1 MSDNEQLLGSVLIAN
16 RGEIALRV
24 IRACKELGIK
34 SILAYSEGDKD
45 SLGVK
50 EADQAV
56 CIGPANAAK
65 SYNSPELIVSA
76 AMAFKADAIHPG
88 YGFLS
93 EKSNFVK
100 MVEDEGIG
108 FVGPSSEHIRRMG
121 DKIEAKKIAQAAG
134 VPTVPGSDGVVTE
147 FDEALAVAKETGF
160 PLLIKAAAGGGGRG
174 MRVVESEDTLE
185 RDLNEI
191 MNEAQSAFNDSSV
204 YIERYLT
211 DIRHIEIQVLADGE
225 NAIALGERDC
235 TSQRR
240 NQKLIEEGPSPAI
253 DEELRAGLQEAAIN
267 LCKEVGYKNAGT
279 VEFVFDNI
287 ERKYYFI
294 EMNTRIQV
302 EHPVTEMITGVDLI
316 KEQLRIA
323 SGQKLR
329 LTQDD
334 IQIRGHAI
342 ECRINAEDPNENFAP
357 RPGKIEH
364 YRAPG
369 GFGVRM
375 DTHIETGYT
384 IPPFYDSMVGKLIC
398 WAETRDECIDRTLRA
413 LDELKVDGVVTTG
426 PFQAMLLNSEQF
438 RSGDINTG
446 YVAKMLE
453 NMDELPSDAE

>member
-1 MSDNEQLLGSVLIAN
+1 MAESEKLLDSVLIAN

-34 SILAYSEGDKD
+34 SILAYSEGDRD
-45 SLGVK
+45 SLPVK

-93 EKSNFVK
+93 EKADFVK
-100 MVEDEGIG
+100 MVEDENIG

-147 FDEALAVAKETGF
+147 FGEALDVAKQTGF

-185 RDLNEI
+185 KDLNEI

-240 NQKLIEEGPSPAI
+240 NQKLIEEAPSPAI
-253 DEELRAGLQEAAIN
+253 DGELRAGLQEAAIN

-316 KEQLRIA
+316 QEQLRIA

-334 IQIRGHAI
+334 IEIRGHAI

-398 WAETRDECIDRTLRA
+398 WAETRDDAIERTLRA
-413 LDELKVDGVVTTG
+413 LGELKVDGVVTTA
-426 PFQAMLLNSEQF
+426 PFQAELIGSEKF
-438 RSGDINTG
+438 RSGEFNTG

-453 NMDELPSDAE
+453 KMDTIPTDE

>member
-1 MSDNEQLLGSVLIAN
+1 MATSEKLLNSVLIAN

-34 SILAYSEGDKD
+34 SILAYSEGDRD
-45 SLGVK
+45 SLPVK

-93 EKSNFVK
+93 EKADFVK
-100 MVEDEGIG
+100 MVEEENIG

-147 FDEALAVAKETGF
+147 YEEALDVAKQTDF

-185 RDLNEI
+185 KDLNEI

-240 NQKLIEEGPSPAI
+240 NQKLIEEAPSPAI
-253 DEELRAGLQEAAIN
+253 DDELRAGLQEAAIN

-316 KEQLRIA
+316 QEQLRIA

-334 IQIRGHAI
+334 IEIRGYAI

-398 WAETRDECIDRTLRA
+398 WAETRDDAIERTLRA
-413 LDELKVDGVVTTG
+413 LGELKVDGVVTTA
-426 PFQAMLLNSEQF
+426 PFQAELIGSEKF
-438 RSGDINTG
+438 RSGEFNTG

-453 NMDELPSDAE
+453 KMDTIPTDE

>member
-1 MSDNEQLLGSVLIAN
+1 MATSEKLLDSVLIAN

-34 SILAYSEGDKD
+34 SILAYSEGDRD
-45 SLGVK
+45 SLPAK

-93 EKSNFVK
+93 EKADFVK
-100 MVEDEGIG
+100 MVEEENIG

-147 FDEALAVAKETGF
+147 YEEALDVAKQTGF

-185 RDLNEI
+185 KDLNEI

-240 NQKLIEEGPSPAI
+240 NQKLIEEAPSPAI
-253 DEELRAGLQEAAIN
+253 DDELRAGLQEAAIN

-316 KEQLRIA
+316 QEQLRIA

-334 IQIRGHAI
+334 IEIRGHAI

-398 WAETRDECIDRTLRA
+398 WAETRDDAIERTLRA
-413 LDELKVDGVVTTG
+413 LGELKVDGVVTTA
-426 PFQAMLLNSEQF
+426 PFQAELIGSEKF
-438 RSGDINTG
+438 RSGEFNTG

-453 NMDELPSDAE
+453 KMDTIPTDE

>member
-1 MSDNEQLLGSVLIAN
+1 MATTEKLLDSVLIAN

-34 SILAYSEGDKD
+34 SILAYSEGDRD
-45 SLGVK
+45 SLPVK

-76 AMAFKADAIHPG
+76 AMAYKADAIHPG

-93 EKSNFVK
+93 EKADFVK
-100 MVEDEGIG
+100 MVEEENIG

-147 FDEALAVAKETGF
+147 YEEALDVAKQTGF

-185 RDLNEI
+185 KDLNEI

-240 NQKLIEEGPSPAI
+240 NQKLIEEAPSPAI
-253 DEELRAGLQEAAIN
+253 DDELRAGLQEAAIN

-316 KEQLRIA
+316 QEQLRIA

-334 IQIRGHAI
+334 IEIRGHAI

-398 WAETRDECIDRTLRA
+398 WAETRDDAIERTLRA
-413 LDELKVDGVVTTG
+413 LGELKVDGVVTTA
-426 PFQAMLLNSEQF
+426 PFQAELIGSEKF
-438 RSGDINTG
+438 RSGEFNTG

-453 NMDELPSDAE
+453 KMDTIPTDE

>member
-1 MSDNEQLLGSVLIAN
+1 MATTEKLLDSVLIAN

-34 SILAYSEGDKD
+34 SILAYSEGDRD
-45 SLGVK
+45 SLPVK

-65 SYNSPELIVSA
+65 SYNSPELVVSA

-93 EKSNFVK
+93 EKADFVK
-100 MVEDEGIG
+100 MVEEENIG

-147 FDEALAVAKETGF
+147 YEEALDVAKQTGF

-185 RDLNEI
+185 KDLNEI

-240 NQKLIEEGPSPAI
+240 NQKLIEEAPSPAI
-253 DEELRAGLQEAAIN
+253 DDELRAGLQEAAIN

-316 KEQLRIA
+316 QEQLRIA

-334 IQIRGHAI
+334 IEIRGHAI

-398 WAETRDECIDRTLRA
+398 WAETRDDAIERTLRA
-413 LDELKVDGVVTTG
+413 LGELKVDGVVTTA
-426 PFQAMLLNSEQF
+426 PFQAELIGSEKF
-438 RSGDINTG
+438 RSGEFNTG

-453 NMDELPSDAE
+453 KMDTIPTDE

>member
-1 MSDNEQLLGSVLIAN
+1 MATSEKLLDSVLIAN

-34 SILAYSEGDKD
+34 SILAYSEGDRD
-45 SLGVK
+45 SLPVK

-93 EKSNFVK
+93 EKADFVK
-100 MVEDEGIG
+100 MVEEENIG

-147 FDEALAVAKETGF
+147 YEEALDVAKQTGF

-185 RDLNEI
+185 KDLNEI

-240 NQKLIEEGPSPAI
+240 NQKLIEEAPSPAI
-253 DEELRAGLQEAAIN
+253 DGELRAGLQEAAIN

-316 KEQLRIA
+316 QEQLRIA

-334 IQIRGHAI
+334 IEIRGHAI

-398 WAETRDECIDRTLRA
+398 WAETRDDAIERTLRA
-413 LDELKVDGVVTTG
+413 LGELKVDGVVTTA
-426 PFQAMLLNSEQF
+426 PFQAELIGSEKF
-438 RSGDINTG
+438 RSGEFNTG

-453 NMDELPSDAE
+453 KMDTIPTDE

>member
-1 MSDNEQLLGSVLIAN
+1 MAESEKLLDSVLIAN

-34 SILAYSEGDKD
+34 SILAYSEGDRD
-45 SLGVK
+45 SLPVK

-93 EKSNFVK
+93 EKSDFVK
-100 MVEDEGIG
+100 MVEDENIG

-147 FDEALAVAKETGF
+147 FEEALDVAKQTGF

-185 RDLNEI
+185 KDLNEI

-204 YIERYLT
+204 YIERFLT

-240 NQKLIEEGPSPAI
+240 NQKLIEEAPSPAI
-253 DEELRAGLQEAAIN
+253 DDELRAGLQEAAIN

-316 KEQLRIA
+316 QEQLRIA

-357 RPGKIEH
+357 RPGTIEH
-364 YRAPG
+364 YRTPG

-398 WAETRDECIDRTLRA
+398 WAETRDEAIERTLRA
-413 LDELKVDGVVTTG
+413 LDELKVDGVVTTA
-426 PFQAMLLNSEQF
+426 PFQAHLINSDKF
-438 RSGDINTG
+438 RSGEFNTG

-453 NMDELPSDAE
+453 DMDTIPTDE

>member
-1 MSDNEQLLGSVLIAN
+1 MADSEKLLDSVLIAN

-34 SILAYSEGDKD
+34 SILAYSEGDRD
-45 SLGVK
+45 SLPVK

-93 EKSNFVK
+93 EKADFVK
-100 MVEDEGIG
+100 MVEDESIG

-147 FDEALAVAKETGF
+147 FGEALDVAKQTGF

-185 RDLNEI
+185 KDLNEI

-204 YIERYLT
+204 YIERFLT

-240 NQKLIEEGPSPAI
+240 NQKLIEEAPSPAI
-253 DEELRAGLQEAAIN
+253 DDELRAGLQEAAIN

-316 KEQLRIA
+316 QEQLRIA

-364 YRAPG
+364 YRTPG

-398 WAETRDECIDRTLRA
+398 WADTRDEAIERTLRA
-413 LDELKVDGVVTTG
+413 LGELKVDGVVTTA
-426 PFQAMLLNSEQF
+426 PFQAQLISSDKF
-438 RSGDINTG
+438 RSGEFNTG

-453 NMDELPSDAE
+453 NMDTIPTDE

>member
-1 MSDNEQLLGSVLIAN
+1 MADNEKLLGSVLIAN

-34 SILAYSEGDKD
+34 SILAYSEGDRD

-93 EKSNFVK
+93 EKSDFVK

-147 FDEALAVAKETGF
+147 FEEALAVAKETGF

-185 RDLNEI
+185 KDLNEI

-253 DEELRAGLQEAAIN
+253 DEELRAGLQQAAIN

-329 LTQDD
+329 MTQDD

-398 WAETRDECIDRTLRA
+398 WAEDRDECIERTLRA
-413 LDELKVDGVVTTG
+413 LDELKVEGVVTTA
-426 PFQAMLLNSEQF
+426 PFQAMLLDSQEF

-453 NMDELPSDAE
+453 RTGDIPTDS

>member
-1 MSDNEQLLGSVLIAN
+1 MATSEKLLDSVLIAN

-34 SILAYSEGDKD
+34 SILAYSEGDRD
-45 SLGVK
+45 SLPVK

-93 EKSNFVK
+93 EKADFVK
-100 MVEDEGIG
+100 MVEEENIG

-147 FDEALAVAKETGF
+147 YEEALDVAKQTGF

-185 RDLNEI
+185 KDLNEI

-240 NQKLIEEGPSPAI
+240 NQKLIEEAPSPAI
-253 DEELRAGLQEAAIN
+253 DDELRAGLQEAAIN

-316 KEQLRIA
+316 QEQLRIA

-334 IQIRGHAI
+334 VQIRAHAI

-364 YRAPG
+364 YRTPG

-398 WAETRDECIDRTLRA
+398 WAETRDDAIERTLRA
-413 LDELKVDGVVTTG
+413 LGELKVDGVVTTA
-426 PFQAMLLNSEQF
+426 PFQAELIGSEKF
-438 RSGDINTG
+438 RSGEFNTG

-453 NMDELPSDAE
+453 KMDTIPTDE

>member
-1 MSDNEQLLGSVLIAN
+1 MATSEKLLDSVLIAN

-34 SILAYSEGDKD
+34 SILAYSEGDRD
-45 SLGVK
+45 SLPVK

-93 EKSNFVK
+93 EKADFVK
-100 MVEDEGIG
+100 MVEEENIG

-147 FDEALAVAKETGF
+147 YEEALDVAKQTGF

-185 RDLNEI
+185 KDLNEI

-240 NQKLIEEGPSPAI
+240 NQKLIEEAPSPAI
-253 DEELRAGLQEAAIN
+253 DDELRAGLQEAAIN

-316 KEQLRIA
+316 QEQLRIA

-334 IQIRGHAI
+334 IEIRGHAI

-369 GFGVRM
+369 GFGLRM

-398 WAETRDECIDRTLRA
+398 WAETRDDAIERTLRA
-413 LDELKVDGVVTTG
+413 LGELKVDGVVTTA
-426 PFQAMLLNSEQF
+426 PFQAELIGSEKF
-438 RSGDINTG
+438 RSGEFNTG

-453 NMDELPSDAE
+453 KMDTIPTDE

>member
-1 MSDNEQLLGSVLIAN
+1 MSELLGSVLIAN
-16 RGEIALRV
+16 RGEIALRI

-34 SILAYSEGDKD
+34 SVLAYSEGDRD
-45 SLGVK
+45 SLPVK
-50 EADQAV
+50 EADKAV

-65 SYNSPELIVSA
+65 SYNSPELVVSA
-76 AMAFKADAIHPG
+76 AMAYKVDAIHPG

-93 EKSNFVK
+93 EKADFVK
-100 MVEDEGIG
+100 MVEDEEIG

-121 DKIEAKKIAQAAG
+121 DKIEAKRIAQSAG

-147 FDEALAVAKETGF
+147 FDEALEVAKQTGF

-185 RDLNEI
+185 KDLNEI

-204 YIERYLT
+204 YIERFLT

-240 NQKLIEEGPSPAI
+240 NQKLIEEAPSPAI
-253 DEELRAGLQEAAIN
+253 DDELRAGLQGAAIN

-316 KEQLRIA
+316 QEQLRIA

-334 IQIRGHAI
+334 VQIRGHAI

-357 RPGKIEH
+357 RPGKIEN

-375 DTHIETGYT
+375 DTHIESGYT

-398 WAETRDECIDRTLRA
+398 WAEDRDAAIERTLRA
-413 LDELKVDGVVTTG
+413 LDELTVDGVVTTG
-426 PFQAMLLNSEQF
+426 PFQAYLLNSEQF

-446 YVAKMLE
+446 YVAKVLE
-453 NMDELPSDAE
+453 SVNEIPTEE

>member
-1 MSDNEQLLGSVLIAN
+1 MATSGKLLDSVLIAN

-34 SILAYSEGDKD
+34 SILAYSEGDRD
-45 SLGVK
+45 SLPVK

-93 EKSNFVK
+93 EKADFVK
-100 MVEDEGIG
+100 MVEEENIG

-147 FDEALAVAKETGF
+147 YEEALDVAKQTGF

-185 RDLNEI
+185 KDLNEI

-240 NQKLIEEGPSPAI
+240 NQKLIEEAPSPAI
-253 DEELRAGLQEAAIN
+253 DDELRAGLQEAAIN

-316 KEQLRIA
+316 QEQLRIA

-334 IQIRGHAI
+334 IEIRGHAI

-357 RPGKIEH
+357 RPGKIGH

-398 WAETRDECIDRTLRA
+398 WAETRDDAIERTLRA
-413 LDELKVDGVVTTG
+413 LGELKVDGVVTTA
-426 PFQAMLLNSEQF
+426 PFQAELIGSEKF
-438 RSGDINTG
+438 RSGEFNTG

-453 NMDELPSDAE
+453 KMDTIPTDE

>member
-1 MSDNEQLLGSVLIAN
+1 MRRISKVLVAN
-16 RGEIALRV
+16 RGEIAVRV
-24 IRACKELGIK
+24 IRAARDAGIA
-34 SILAYSEGDKD
+34 SVAVY
-45 SLGVK
+45 
-50 EADQAV
+50 ADQDRDAPHARLADEAYALRGTTSAETYLV
-56 CIGPANAAK
+56 IDK
-65 SYNSPELIVSA
+65 ILSA
-76 AMAFKADAIHPG
+76 ARRSGADAIHPG

-93 EKSNFVK
+93 EKADFVK
-100 MVEDEGIG
+100 MVEDENIG

-147 FDEALAVAKETGF
+147 FGEALDVAKQTGF

-185 RDLNEI
+185 KDLNEI

-204 YIERYLT
+204 YIERFLT

-240 NQKLIEEGPSPAI
+240 NQKLIEEAPSPAI
-253 DEELRAGLQEAAIN
+253 DDELRAGLQEAAIN

-316 KEQLRIA
+316 QEQLRIA

-334 IQIRGHAI
+334 VQIRGHAI

-364 YRAPG
+364 YRTPG

-375 DTHIETGYT
+375 DTHIEAGYT

-398 WAETRDECIDRTLRA
+398 WADTRDEAIERTLRA
-413 LDELKVDGVVTTG
+413 LDELKVDGVVTTA
-426 PFQAMLLNSEQF
+426 PFQAQLINSDKF
-438 RSGDINTG
+438 RSGEFNTG

-453 NMDELPSDAE
+453 NMDTIPTDE

>member
-1 MSDNEQLLGSVLIAN
+1 MATTEKLLDSVLIAN

-34 SILAYSEGDKD
+34 SILAYSEGDRD
-45 SLGVK
+45 SLPVK

-93 EKSNFVK
+93 EKADFVK
-100 MVEDEGIG
+100 MVEEENIG

-147 FDEALAVAKETGF
+147 YEEALDVAKQTGF

-185 RDLNEI
+185 KDLNEI

-240 NQKLIEEGPSPAI
+240 NQKLIEEAPSPAI
-253 DEELRAGLQEAAIN
+253 DDELRAGLQEAAIN

-316 KEQLRIA
+316 QEQLRIA

-334 IQIRGHAI
+334 IEIRGHAI

-357 RPGKIEH
+357 RPGKIGH

-398 WAETRDECIDRTLRA
+398 WAETRDDAIERTLRA
-413 LDELKVDGVVTTG
+413 LGELKVDGVVTTA
-426 PFQAMLLNSEQF
+426 PFQAELIGSEKF
-438 RSGDINTG
+438 RSGEFNTG

-453 NMDELPSDAE
+453 KMDTIPTDE

>member
-1 MSDNEQLLGSVLIAN
+1 MAEQEQLLGSVLIAN

-34 SILAYSEGDKD
+34 SILAYSEGDRD

-65 SYNSPELIVSA
+65 SYNVPELIVSA

-108 FVGPSSEHIRRMG
+108 FVGPSSEHIRLMG
-121 DKIEAKKIAQAAG
+121 DKIEAKKIAQRAG

-174 MRVVESEDTLE
+174 MRVVESEETLE
-185 RDLNEI
+185 KDLNEI

-225 NAIALGERDC
+225 NAVALGERDC

-253 DEELRAGLQEAAIN
+253 DDELRAGLQEAAVN

-279 VEFVFDNI
+279 IEFVFDNV

-357 RPGKIEH
+357 RPGTITH

-398 WAETRDECIDRTLRA
+398 WAETRDECIERTLRA
-413 LDELKVDGVVTTG
+413 LDELQVEGVVTTG
-426 PFQAMLLNSEQF
+426 PFQAHLLNSEQF

-453 NMDELPSDAE
+453 QMSEIPTDA

>member
-1 MSDNEQLLGSVLIAN
+1 MATSEKLLDSVLIAN

-34 SILAYSEGDKD
+34 SILAYSEGDRD
-45 SLGVK
+45 SLPVK

-93 EKSNFVK
+93 EKADFVK
-100 MVEDEGIG
+100 MVEEENIG

-147 FDEALAVAKETGF
+147 YEEALDVAKQTGF

-185 RDLNEI
+185 KDLNEI

-240 NQKLIEEGPSPAI
+240 NQKLIEEAPSPAI
-253 DEELRAGLQEAAIN
+253 DDELRAGLQEAAIN

-316 KEQLRIA
+316 QEQLRIA

-334 IQIRGHAI
+334 IEIRGHAI

-364 YRAPG
+364 YRTPG

-398 WAETRDECIDRTLRA
+398 WAETRDDAIERTLRA
-413 LDELKVDGVVTTG
+413 LGELKVDGVVTTA
-426 PFQAMLLNSEQF
+426 PFQAELIGSEKF
-438 RSGDINTG
+438 RSGEFNTG

-453 NMDELPSDAE
+453 KMDTIPTDE

>member
-1 MSDNEQLLGSVLIAN
+1 MATSEKLLDSVLIAN

-34 SILAYSEGDKD
+34 SILAYSEGDRD
-45 SLGVK
+45 SLPVK

-93 EKSNFVK
+93 EKADFVK
-100 MVEDEGIG
+100 MVEEENIG

-147 FDEALAVAKETGF
+147 YEEALDVAKQTGF

-185 RDLNEI
+185 KDLNEI

-240 NQKLIEEGPSPAI
+240 NQKLIEEAPSPAI
-253 DEELRAGLQEAAIN
+253 DDELRAGLQEAAIN

-316 KEQLRIA
+316 QEQLRIA

-334 IQIRGHAI
+334 VQIRGHAI

-364 YRAPG
+364 YRTPG

-398 WAETRDECIDRTLRA
+398 WAETRDDAIERTLRA
-413 LDELKVDGVVTTG
+413 LDELKVDGVVTTA
-426 PFQAMLLNSEQF
+426 PFQAQLIGSEKF
-438 RSGDINTG
+438 RSGEFNTG

-453 NMDELPSDAE
+453 KMDTIPTDE

>member
-1 MSDNEQLLGSVLIAN
+1 MATTEKLLDSVLIAN

-34 SILAYSEGDKD
+34 SILAYSEGDRD
-45 SLGVK
+45 SLPVK

-93 EKSNFVK
+93 EKADFVK
-100 MVEDEGIG
+100 MVEEENIG

-147 FDEALAVAKETGF
+147 YEEALDVAKQTGF

-185 RDLNEI
+185 KDLNEI

-240 NQKLIEEGPSPAI
+240 NQKLIEEAPSPAI
-253 DEELRAGLQEAAIN
+253 DDELRAGLQEAAIN

-316 KEQLRIA
+316 QEQLRIA

-334 IQIRGHAI
+334 IEIRGHAI

-398 WAETRDECIDRTLRA
+398 WAETRDDAIERTLRA
-413 LDELKVDGVVTTG
+413 LGELKVDGVVTTA
-426 PFQAMLLNSEQF
+426 PFQAELIGSEKF
-438 RSGDINTG
+438 RSGEFNTG

-453 NMDELPSDAE
+453 KMDTIPTDE

>member
-1 MSDNEQLLGSVLIAN
+1 MAESEKLLDSVLIAN

-34 SILAYSEGDKD
+34 SILAYSEGDRD
-45 SLGVK
+45 SLPVK

-93 EKSNFVK
+93 EKADFVK
-100 MVEDEGIG
+100 MVEDENIG

-147 FDEALAVAKETGF
+147 FGEALDVAKQTGF

-185 RDLNEI
+185 KDLNEI

-204 YIERYLT
+204 YIERFLT

-240 NQKLIEEGPSPAI
+240 NQKLIEEAPSPAI
-253 DEELRAGLQEAAIN
+253 DDELRAGLQEAAIN

-316 KEQLRIA
+316 QEQLRIA

-357 RPGKIEH
+357 RPGTIEH

-398 WAETRDECIDRTLRA
+398 WAETRDEAIERTLRA
-413 LDELKVDGVVTTG
+413 LDELKVDGVVTTA
-426 PFQAMLLNSEQF
+426 PFQAHLINSDKF
-438 RSGDINTG
+438 RSGEFNTG

-453 NMDELPSDAE
+453 NMDTIPTDE

>member
-1 MSDNEQLLGSVLIAN
+1 MATTGKLLDSVLIAN

-34 SILAYSEGDKD
+34 SILAYSEGDRD
-45 SLGVK
+45 SLPVK

-93 EKSNFVK
+93 EKADFVK
-100 MVEDEGIG
+100 MVEEENIG

-147 FDEALAVAKETGF
+147 YEEALDVAKQTGF

-185 RDLNEI
+185 KDLNEI

-240 NQKLIEEGPSPAI
+240 NQKLIEEAPSPAI
-253 DEELRAGLQEAAIN
+253 DDELRAGLQEAAIN

-316 KEQLRIA
+316 QEQLRIA

-334 IQIRGHAI
+334 IEIRGHAI

-398 WAETRDECIDRTLRA
+398 WAETRDDAIERTLRA
-413 LDELKVDGVVTTG
+413 LGELKVDGVVTTA
-426 PFQAMLLNSEQF
+426 PFQAELIGSEKF
-438 RSGDINTG
+438 RSGEFNTG

-453 NMDELPSDAE
+453 KMDTIPTDE

>member
-1 MSDNEQLLGSVLIAN
+1 MATSEKLLDSVLIAN

-34 SILAYSEGDKD
+34 SILAYSEGDRD
-45 SLGVK
+45 SLPVK

-93 EKSNFVK
+93 EKADFVK
-100 MVEDEGIG
+100 MVEEENIG

-147 FDEALAVAKETGF
+147 YEEALDVAKQTGF

-185 RDLNEI
+185 KDLNEI

-240 NQKLIEEGPSPAI
+240 NQKLIEEAPSPAI
-253 DEELRAGLQEAAIN
+253 DDELRAGLQEAAIN

-316 KEQLRIA
+316 QEQLRIA

-334 IQIRGHAI
+334 IEIRGHAI

-398 WAETRDECIDRTLRA
+398 WAETRDDAIERTLRA
-413 LDELKVDGVVTTG
+413 LEELKVDGVVTTA
-426 PFQAMLLNSEQF
+426 PFQAELIGSEKF
-438 RSGDINTG
+438 RSGEFNTG

-453 NMDELPSDAE
+453 KMDTIPTDE

>member
-1 MSDNEQLLGSVLIAN
+1 MAESEKLLDSVLIAN

-34 SILAYSEGDKD
+34 SILAYSEGDRD
-45 SLGVK
+45 SLPVK

-93 EKSNFVK
+93 EKADFVK
-100 MVEDEGIG
+100 MVEEENIG

-147 FDEALAVAKETGF
+147 YEEALDVAKQTGF

-185 RDLNEI
+185 KDLNEI

-240 NQKLIEEGPSPAI
+240 NQKLIEEAPSPAI
-253 DEELRAGLQEAAIN
+253 DDELRAGLQEAAIN

-316 KEQLRIA
+316 QEQLRIA

-334 IQIRGHAI
+334 IEIRGHAI

-398 WAETRDECIDRTLRA
+398 WAETRDDAIERTLRA
-413 LDELKVDGVVTTG
+413 LGELKVDGVVTTA
-426 PFQAMLLNSEQF
+426 PFQAELIGSEKF
-438 RSGDINTG
+438 RSGEFNTG

-453 NMDELPSDAE
+453 KMDTIPTDE

>member
-1 MSDNEQLLGSVLIAN
+1 MTNQLKSVLIAN
-16 RGEIALRV
+16 RGEIALRI

-34 SILAYSEGDKD
+34 SILAYSEGDRD
-45 SLGVK
+45 SLPVK
-50 EADQAV
+50 LADQAV

-65 SYNSPELIVSA
+65 SYNNPQLIVSA
-76 AMAFKADAIHPG
+76 ALAFGAEAIHPG

-93 EKSNFVK
+93 EKADFVR
-100 MVEDEGIG
+100 MVEEEKIK
-108 FVGPSSEHIRRMG
+108 FVGPSSEHIRQMG
-121 DKIEAKKIAQAAG
+121 DKIEAKKIAQRAG
-134 VPTVPGSDGVVTE
+134 VPTVPGSDGVVSE
-147 FDEALAVAKETGF
+147 PEEAFKIAKEAGF

-174 MRVVESEDTLE
+174 MRVVESEETLE
-185 RDLNEI
+185 KDLKEI
-191 MNEAQSAFNDSSV
+191 MSEAQTAFNDPSV

-225 NAIALGERDC
+225 NVVALGERDC

-240 NQKLIEEGPSPAI
+240 NQKLIEEAPSPAI
-253 DEELRAGLQEAAIN
+253 DEELRAGLEEAAIN
-267 LCKEVGYKNAGT
+267 LCKEVGYRNAGT
-279 VEFVFDNI
+279 IEFVFDNI

-323 SGQKLR
+323 GGQKLS

-334 IQIRGHAI
+334 IEIRGHAI

-398 WAETRDECIDRTLRA
+398 WADTRDEAIARMLRA
-413 LDELKVDGVVTTG
+413 IDEMKVEGVVTTA
-426 PFQAMLLNSEQF
+426 PFQAMLLNSAKF
-438 RSGDINTG
+438 RSGEFNTG
-446 YVAKMLE
+446 YVAKMLDG
-453 NMDELPSDAE
+453 MKELPTDAE

>member
-1 MSDNEQLLGSVLIAN
+1 MATTEKLLDSVLIAN

-34 SILAYSEGDKD
+34 SILAYSEGDHD
-45 SLGVK
+45 SLQVK

-93 EKSNFVK
+93 EKADFVK
-100 MVEDEGIG
+100 MVEEENIG

-147 FDEALAVAKETGF
+147 YEEALDVAKQTGF

-185 RDLNEI
+185 KDLNEI

-225 NAIALGERDC
+225 NAVALGERDC

-240 NQKLIEEGPSPAI
+240 NQKLIEEAPSPAI
-253 DEELRAGLQEAAIN
+253 DDELRAGLQEAAIN

-316 KEQLRIA
+316 QEQLRIA

-334 IQIRGHAI
+334 IEIRGHAI

-398 WAETRDECIDRTLRA
+398 WAETRDDAIERTLRA
-413 LDELKVDGVVTTG
+413 LGELKVDGVVTTA
-426 PFQAMLLNSEQF
+426 PFQAELIGSEKF
-438 RSGDINTG
+438 RSGEFNTG

-453 NMDELPSDAE
+453 KMDTIPTDE

>member
-1 MSDNEQLLGSVLIAN
+1 MADNEKLLGSVLIAN

-34 SILAYSEGDKD
+34 SILAYSEGDRD

-93 EKSNFVK
+93 EKSDFVK

-147 FDEALAVAKETGF
+147 FEEALAVAKQTGF

-185 RDLNEI
+185 KDLNEI

-253 DEELRAGLQEAAIN
+253 DEELRAGLQQAAIN

-329 LTQDD
+329 MTQDD

-398 WAETRDECIDRTLRA
+398 WAEDRDECIERTLRA
-413 LDELKVDGVVTTG
+413 LDELKVEGVVTTA
-426 PFQAMLLNSEQF
+426 PFQAMLLDSQEF

-453 NMDELPSDAE
+453 RTGDIPTDS

>member
-1 MSDNEQLLGSVLIAN
+1 MADNEKLLGSVLIAN

-100 MVEDEGIG
+100 MVEDEGFG

-185 RDLNEI
+185 KDLNEI

-253 DEELRAGLQEAAIN
+253 DEELRNGLQQAAIN

-279 VEFVFDNI
+279 VEFVFDHI

-334 IQIRGHAI
+334 VQIRGHAI

-357 RPGKIEH
+357 RPGTIEH

-398 WAETRDECIDRTLRA
+398 WAEDRDECIERMLRA

-438 RSGDINTG
+438 RSGEINTG

>member
-1 MSDNEQLLGSVLIAN
+1 MATTEKLLDSVLIAN

-34 SILAYSEGDKD
+34 SILAYSEGDRD
-45 SLGVK
+45 SLPVK

-93 EKSNFVK
+93 EKADFVK
-100 MVEDEGIG
+100 MVEEENIG

-147 FDEALAVAKETGF
+147 FGEALDVAKQTGF

-185 RDLNEI
+185 KDLNEI

-240 NQKLIEEGPSPAI
+240 NQKLIEEAPSPAI
-253 DEELRAGLQEAAIN
+253 DDELRAGLQEAAIN

-316 KEQLRIA
+316 QEQLRIA

-334 IQIRGHAI
+334 IEIRGHAI

-398 WAETRDECIDRTLRA
+398 WAETRDDAIERTLRA
-413 LDELKVDGVVTTG
+413 LGELKVDGVVTTA
-426 PFQAMLLNSEQF
+426 PFQAELIGSEKF
-438 RSGDINTG
+438 RSGEFNTG

-453 NMDELPSDAE
+453 KMDTIPTDE

>member
-1 MSDNEQLLGSVLIAN
+1 MAESEKLLDSVLIAN

-34 SILAYSEGDKD
+34 SILAYSEGDRD
-45 SLGVK
+45 SLPVK

-93 EKSNFVK
+93 EKADFVK
-100 MVEDEGIG
+100 MVEDENIG

-147 FDEALAVAKETGF
+147 FGEALDVAKQTGF

-185 RDLNEI
+185 KDLNEI

-240 NQKLIEEGPSPAI
+240 NQKLIEEAPSPAI
-253 DEELRAGLQEAAIN
+253 DDELRAGLQEAAIN

-316 KEQLRIA
+316 QEQLRIA

-334 IQIRGHAI
+334 VQIRGHAI

-364 YRAPG
+364 YRTPG

-375 DTHIETGYT
+375 DTHIEAGYT

-398 WAETRDECIDRTLRA
+398 WADTRDEAIERTLRA
-413 LDELKVDGVVTTG
+413 LDELKVDGVVTTA
-426 PFQAMLLNSEQF
+426 PFQAQLINSDKF
-438 RSGDINTG
+438 RSGEFNTG

-453 NMDELPSDAE
+453 NMDTIPTDE